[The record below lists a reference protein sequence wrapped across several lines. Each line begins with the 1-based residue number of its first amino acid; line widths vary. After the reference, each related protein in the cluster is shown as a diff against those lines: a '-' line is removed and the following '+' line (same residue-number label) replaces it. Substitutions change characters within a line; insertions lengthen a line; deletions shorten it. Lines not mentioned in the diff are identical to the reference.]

1 MDLRL
6 KHPFTAVVAGPTSCG
21 KSVFVEN
28 VIRKTTEVVDTIFSD
43 ILWCYSKWHPELID
57 IDQTVIFQEGLEELT
72 REDFSKPRLIVI
84 DDLMKECNSSV
95 VDLFTRGSHH
105 TNVSVIYITQNLFHQ
120 GKGQREISLNAHY
133 LVFFKSPRD
142 SAQISHL
149 ARQVF
154 PNEPKFVVESYK
166 DATAI
171 PHGYLLF
178 DLTQSTSDD
187 CRCRTNI
194 FGEQPPGYT
203 IVYQSKA
210 NKNKKK

>member
-21 KSVFVEN
+21 KSVFVEKL
-28 VIRKTTEVVDTIFSD
+28 IRKTTEVVNTHFSD
-43 ILWCYSKWHPELID
+43 ILWCYSKWHPNFKD
-57 IDQTVIFQEGLEELT
+57 IEQKVIFQQGLEELD
-72 REDFSKPRLIVI
+72 REDCSTPRLIVI
-84 DDLMKECNSSV
+84 DDLMKECNSEV

-105 TNVSVIYITQNLFHQ
+105 TNVSVIYITQNIFHQ

-154 PNEPKFVVESYK
+154 PSTPKFVVEAYK
-166 DATAI
+166 DATSI

-194 FGEQPPGYT
+194 FGEQPPGFS
-203 IVYQSKA
+203 IIYQAKP
-210 NKNKKK
+210 NKKKKK